1 MFLSTSLY
9 VDKCIDVKITLSY
22 LASSSCRV
30 SDSSLENYKKKEQKR
45 KKINKIQRKKE
56 NN

>member
-1 MFLSTSLY
+1 MSLSTSLY
-9 VDKCIDVKITLSY
+9 VDKCIDVKITFSY

-45 KKINKIQRKKE
+45 KK
-56 NN
+56 